1 MDWTK
6 KLYWKQIEVKG
17 LKQKQKQ
24 RKKQKTLKDWIAKA
38 LKLEDVICKSAKT

>member
-1 MDWTK
+1 MDGETI
-6 KLYWKQIEVKG
+6 LETNVKG

-24 RKKQKTLKDWIAKA
+24 RKKKTLKDWIVET